1 MVAWVVTSSFDPR
14 RAAPCRHAPGPDKSL
29 RLNSFADP
37 HPLNSSPSIPY
48 KKAGRG
54 GGATLRR
61 PSGASIVQVA
71 PPPILRTLFQVPYHA
86 TPLFSTL
93 TRTAG
98 VWGYLPIFGTRAA
111 LRRFAALPS
120 LACARL
126 ACSPTTDSVSLSM
139 RL

>member
-61 PSGASIVQVA
+61 RSGASIVQVA

-86 TPLFSTL
+86 TPLFATL

-98 VWGYLPIFGTRAA
+98 VWGYLPILERG
-111 LRRFAALPS
+111 LPS
-120 LACARL
+120 DGSLYFPLWPVRDSQAAPQRIEEP
-126 ACSPTTDSVSLSM
+126 SP
-139 RL
+139 